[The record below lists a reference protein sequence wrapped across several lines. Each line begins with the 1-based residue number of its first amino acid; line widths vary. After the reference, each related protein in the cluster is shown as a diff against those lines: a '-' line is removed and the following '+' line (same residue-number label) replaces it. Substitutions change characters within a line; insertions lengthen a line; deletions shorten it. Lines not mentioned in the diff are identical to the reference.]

1 MSLCE
6 YDRDRGTNRKYN
18 QLWFWPILSGR
29 GLEHLFS
36 RVGNILRFVGANLAE
51 LDESEVERP
60 QGWCR

>member
-18 QLWFWPILSGR
+18 QLWFWPILSGCR
-29 GLEHLFS
+29 LEDLLPCM
-36 RVGNILRFVGANLAE
+36 GNVLRFIRAYLTE

-60 QGWCR
+60 QEWRG

>member
-1 MSLCE
+1 MFLSE
-6 YDRDRGTNRKYN
+6 RNRDPGTDRKYN
-18 QLWFWPILSGR
+18 QLRPWPILSGR